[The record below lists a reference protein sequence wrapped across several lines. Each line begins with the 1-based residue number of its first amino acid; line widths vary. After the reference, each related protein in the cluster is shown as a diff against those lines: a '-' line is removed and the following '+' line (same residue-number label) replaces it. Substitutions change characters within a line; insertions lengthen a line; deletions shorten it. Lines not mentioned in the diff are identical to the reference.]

1 MKKALLTIALLSLAL
16 TPAVSAAEPSSSKTG
31 ITRNADGT
39 TTEVRYVSNAGQRKG
54 KTVSKIIITRNSNGK
69 IISVKRG

>member
-1 MKKALLTIALLSLAL
+1 MKKSLITLAVLSLAL
-16 TPAVSAAEPSSSKTG
+16 APVISVAEPAPAGSQ

-39 TTEVRYVSNAGQRKG
+39 TTEVRHVTSSGQRKG
-54 KTVSKIIITRNSNGK
+54 KTTSKIVITRDSAGK